1 MHRFFQGCLKCNLLR
16 YGSDRQL
23 LKLHVNEKANLMTL
37 NLKMIHNI
45 LIKTTVPNLHLII
58 NLQVQYLL
66 RYKISE

>member
-1 MHRFFQGCLKCNLLR
+1 
-16 YGSDRQL
+16 
-23 LKLHVNEKANLMTL
+23 MTL